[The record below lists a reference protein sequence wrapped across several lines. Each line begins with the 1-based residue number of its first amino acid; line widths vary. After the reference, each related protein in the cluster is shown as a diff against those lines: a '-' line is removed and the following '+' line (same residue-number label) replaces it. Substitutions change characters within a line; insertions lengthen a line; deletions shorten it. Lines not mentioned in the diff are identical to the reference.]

1 MRAVLMEGVRTTAAR
16 IRDTR
21 ETMERGGDVWVAT
34 SGDAGPHLVPLSFA
48 WDAEAGQIILCTDGA
63 TLTVR
68 NIAQVSRSVHVALGH
83 TRDVVM
89 IHGRAAIAGPVGDDE
104 ATRELFAAR
113 AGWDPVGDGLVF
125 LRVTPL
131 RIQAW
136 REVDEFPGR
145 TVMKRGDWLH

>member
-1 MRAVLMEGVRTTAAR
+1 ML
-16 IRDTR
+16 
-21 ETMERGGDVWVAT
+21 ERGGDGWFAT
-34 SGDAGPHLVPLSFA
+34 SGDGGPHLVPLSFA
-48 WDAEAGQIILCTDGA
+48 WDAQAGQIILCTSA
-63 TLTVR
+63 NTPTAR
-68 NIAQVSRSVHVALGH
+68 NIAQGSPVHVALGH

-89 IHGRAAIAGPVGDDE
+89 MRGRATTVGPVGDDD

-113 AGWDPVGDGLVF
+113 AGWDPVGDAGDLVF

-145 TVMKRGDWLH
+145 TVMKRGHWLR